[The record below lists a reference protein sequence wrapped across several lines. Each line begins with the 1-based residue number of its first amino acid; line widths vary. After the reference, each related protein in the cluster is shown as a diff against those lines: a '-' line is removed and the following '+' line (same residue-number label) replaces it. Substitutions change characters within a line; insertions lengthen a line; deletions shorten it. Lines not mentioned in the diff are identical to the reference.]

1 MNQSRIYKYIYAGL
15 FAAVL
20 AVLSQLAIPMP
31 GAVPLTLQ
39 TFGVALCAYVLGW
52 KLGTLSYLVYFL
64 LGLAGVP
71 VFSNFTGGIGKLFGP
86 TGGFL
91 LGFFLLSVG
100 CGLFTH
106 YRRTFRMRKNEQALS
121 LLFGILGLILCH
133 LLGILQV
140 SLLTKTS
147 FAGSFLLVSAPYLL
161 KDLISIIAAFF
172 LAKPLRKNLF
182 R

>member
-1 MNQSRIYKYIYAGL
+1 MRHSRLVKYIYAGL

-52 KLGTLSYLVYFL
+52 KLGTLAYLVYFL

-91 LGFFLLSVG
+91 IGFFLLSVG
-100 CGLFTH
+100 CGLFSH
-106 YRRTFRMRKNEQALS
+106 YRRNWKLRKNEQGLS
-121 LLFGILGLILCH
+121 LLCGILGLFFCH

-140 SLLTKTS
+140 ALLTKSS
-147 FAGSFLLVSAPYLL
+147 FTASFLLVSAPYLL
-161 KDLISIIAAFF
+161 KDLISVVIAFF
-172 LAKPLRKNLF
+172 LARPLRRHIN
-182 R
+182 

>member
-1 MNQSRIYKYIYAGL
+1 MRHFRLVKYIYAGL

-52 KLGTLSYLVYFL
+52 KLGTLSYLIYFL

-91 LGFFLLSVG
+91 IGFFLLSVG

-106 YRRTFRMRKNEQALS
+106 YRRTWKMRKNEQTLS
-121 LLFGILGLILCH
+121 LLFGILGLLCCH
-133 LLGILQV
+133 ILGILQV
-140 SLLTKTS
+140 SLLTNSS
-147 FAGSFLLVSAPYLL
+147 FVGSFLLVSAPYLL
-161 KDLISIIAAFF
+161 KDLISVVTALF
-172 LAKPLRKNLF
+172 LAKPLRKHIS
-182 R
+182 

>member
-1 MNQSRIYKYIYAGL
+1 MNPSRIHKYIYAGL

-20 AVLSQLAIPMP
+20 AVLSQLAIPIP

-52 KLGTLSYLVYFL
+52 KLGTLAYLVYFL

-71 VFSNFTGGIGKLFGP
+71 VFSNFTGGIGKLFGT

-91 LGFFLLSVG
+91 IGFFLLSVG
-100 CGLFTH
+100 CGLFSH
-106 YRRTFRMRKNEQALS
+106 YRRTYRMRKNEPALS
-121 LLFGILGLILCH
+121 LLFGVLGLLSCH

-140 SLLTKTS
+140 SLLTKSS
-147 FAGSFLLVSAPYLL
+147 FVASFLLVSAPYLI
-161 KDLISIIAAFF
+161 KDLISVIAAFF
-172 LAKPLRKNLF
+172 LAKPLRRHLS
-182 R
+182 

>member
-1 MNQSRIYKYIYAGL
+1 MRPFRLVKYIYAGL

-52 KLGTLSYLVYFL
+52 KLGTLSYLIYFL

-91 LGFFLLSVG
+91 IGFILLSVG

-106 YRRTFRMRKNEQALS
+106 YHRTWKLRKNERLLS
-121 LLFGILGLILCH
+121 LLCGFLGLLFCH
-133 LLGILQV
+133 LLGILHV
-140 SLLTKTS
+140 TLLTKSS
-147 FAGSFLLVSAPYLL
+147 FTGSIFLVSAPYLL
-161 KDLISIIAAFF
+161 KDLISVVLAFL
-172 LAKPLRKNLF
+172 LAKPLRRHLN
-182 R
+182 

>member
-1 MNQSRIYKYIYAGL
+1 MKPFRLTKYIYAGL

-52 KLGTLSYLVYFL
+52 KLGTLSYLVYFF
-64 LGLAGVP
+64 LGLIGVP
-71 VFSNFTGGIGKLFGP
+71 IFSNFTGGIGKLFGP

-91 LGFFLLSVG
+91 LGFFLLSIG

-106 YRRTFRMRKNEQALS
+106 YRRTWKLRKHEQLLPLLS
-121 LLFGILGLILCH
+121 GMLGLLLCH
-133 LLGILQV
+133 LLGVLHLT
-140 SLLTKTS
+140 LLTNTS
-147 FAGSFLLVSAPYLL
+147 FVGSFLLASAPYLL
-161 KDLISIIAAFF
+161 KDFLSVGLAFF
-172 LAKPLRKNLF
+172 LAKPLR
-182 R
+182 RYIS

>member
-1 MNQSRIYKYIYAGL
+1 MRPFRLIKYIYAGL

-39 TFGVALCAYVLGW
+39 TFGVALCAYTLGW

-71 VFSNFTGGIGKLFGP
+71 IFSNFTGGISKLFGP

-91 LGFFLLSVG
+91 LGFFLLSIG

-106 YRRTFRMRKNEQALS
+106 YRRTWKLQKHEQLLS
-121 LLFGILGLILCH
+121 LLGGIIGLLLCH
-133 LLGILQV
+133 LLGILHLT
-140 SLLTKTS
+140 LLANTS
-147 FAGSFLLVSAPYLL
+147 FIGSFLLASAPYLL
-161 KDLISIIAAFF
+161 KDFASVVVAFF
-172 LAKPLRKNLF
+172 LAKPLRRHIN
-182 R
+182 

>member
-1 MNQSRIYKYIYAGL
+1 MRSFRLVKYIYAGL

-52 KLGTLSYLVYFL
+52 KLGTISYLVYFL

-71 VFSNFTGGIGKLFGP
+71 IFSNFTGGIGKLFGP

-91 LGFFLLSVG
+91 IGFFLLSVG

-106 YRRTFRMRKNEQALS
+106 YRRTYRMRKNEQALS
-121 LLFGILGLILCH
+121 LICGILGLLFCH
-133 LLGILQV
+133 ILGILQV
-140 SLLTKTS
+140 SLLTKSS
-147 FAGSFLLVSAPYLL
+147 FVASFLLVSAPYLI
-161 KDLISIIAAFF
+161 KDLISVMAAFF
-172 LAKPLRKNLF
+172 LAKLLRRHLS
-182 R
+182 

>member
-1 MNQSRIYKYIYAGL
+1 MRPFRLVKYIYAGL

-52 KLGTLSYLVYFL
+52 KLGTLSYLIYFL

-71 VFSNFTGGIGKLFGP
+71 VFSNFTGGISKLFGP

-91 LGFFLLSVG
+91 LGFFLLSFG
-100 CGLFTH
+100 CGIFTH
-106 YRRTFRMRKNEQALS
+106 YRRTYRMRKNEQTLS
-121 LLFGILGLILCH
+121 LLCGILGLLLCH

-140 SLLTKTS
+140 SLLAKSS
-147 FAGSFLLVSAPYLL
+147 FVGSFLLVSAPYLI
-161 KDLISIIAAFF
+161 KDLISVIAAFF
-172 LAKPLRKNLF
+172 LARPLR
-182 R
+182 RHIS

>member
-20 AVLSQLAIPMP
+20 AILSQLAIPMP

-71 VFSNFTGGIGKLFGP
+71 VFSNFTGGINKLFGP

-91 LGFFLLSVG
+91 IGFFLLSVG

-106 YRRTFRMRKNEQALS
+106 YCRTYRMRKNEQTLS
-121 LLFGILGLILCH
+121 LLCGILGLIFCH

-147 FAGSFLLVSAPYLL
+147 FAGSFLLVSAPYLI
-161 KDLISIIAAFF
+161 KDLISVIAAFF
-172 LAKPLRKNLF
+172 LAKPLR
-182 R
+182 RHIS

>member
-1 MNQSRIYKYIYAGL
+1 MNQSRIFKYIYVGL

-31 GAVPLTLQ
+31 SAVPMTLQ

-91 LGFFLLSVG
+91 IGFFLLSVG
-100 CGLFTH
+100 CGLFTN
-106 YRRTFRMRKNEQALS
+106 YRRTYRMRKNEQTLS
-121 LLFGILGLILCH
+121 LLFGILGLLFCH

-140 SLLTKTS
+140 SRLTKTS
-147 FAGSFLLVSAPYLL
+147 FVASFLLVSAPYLI
-161 KDLISIIAAFF
+161 KDLISVVAAFF
-172 LAKPLRKNLF
+172 LAKPLRRHIN
-182 R
+182 

>member
-1 MNQSRIYKYIYAGL
+1 MRPFRLVKYIYAGL

-20 AVLSQLAIPMP
+20 AILSQLAIPMP

-71 VFSNFTGGIGKLFGP
+71 VFSNFTGGIGKLFGT

-91 LGFFLLSVG
+91 VGFFFLSIG
-100 CGLFTH
+100 CGLCSN
-106 YRRTFRMRKNEQALS
+106 YRRTWKLRKNEQLLAL
-121 LLFGILGLILCH
+121 FAGILGLLICH
-133 LLGILQV
+133 ILGIIHV
-140 SLLTKTS
+140 SLLTKSS

-161 KDLISIIAAFF
+161 KDFISVIAAFF
-172 LAKPLRKNLF
+172 LAKPLRKHIN
-182 R
+182 

>member
-1 MNQSRIYKYIYAGL
+1 MRHFRLVKYIYAGL

-91 LGFFLLSVG
+91 IGFFLLSVG
-100 CGLFTH
+100 CGLFSH
-106 YRRTFRMRKNEQALS
+106 YRRTYRMRKNEQSLS
-121 LLFGILGLILCH
+121 LLFGILGLLFCH
-133 LLGILQV
+133 LLGVLQV

-147 FAGSFLLVSAPYLL
+147 FVANFLLVSAPYLI
-161 KDLISIIAAFF
+161 KDLLSVIGAFF
-172 LAKPLRKNLF
+172 LARPLR
-182 R
+182 RYIS

>member
-1 MNQSRIYKYIYAGL
+1 MRHSRFVKYIYAGL

-71 VFSNFTGGIGKLFGP
+71 VFSNFTGGINKLFGP

-91 LGFFLLSVG
+91 IGFFLLSVG

-106 YRRTFRMRKNEQALS
+106 YCRTYRMRKNEQTLS
-121 LLFGILGLILCH
+121 LLCGILGLIFCH

-147 FAGSFLLVSAPYLL
+147 FAGSFLLVSAPYLI
-161 KDLISIIAAFF
+161 KDLISVIAAFF
-172 LAKPLRKNLF
+172 LAKPLR
-182 R
+182 RHIS

>member
-1 MNQSRIYKYIYAGL
+1 MRPFRLVKYIYAGL

-91 LGFFLLSVG
+91 IGFFLLSIG

-106 YRRTFRMRKNEQALS
+106 YRRTWKMRKNEQSLAL
-121 LLFGILGLILCH
+121 LGGILGLLSCH

-140 SLLTKTS
+140 SLLTKSS

-161 KDLISIIAAFF
+161 KDLISVVIAFF
-172 LAKPLRKNLF
+172 LAKPLR
-182 R
+182 RHIS

>member
-1 MNQSRIYKYIYAGL
+1 MRSFRLVKYIYAGL

-52 KLGTLSYLVYFL
+52 KLGTVSYLVYFL

-71 VFSNFTGGIGKLFGP
+71 VFSGFTGGIGKLFGL

-91 LGFFLLSVG
+91 LGFFLLSAG

-106 YRRTFRMRKNEQALS
+106 YRRTYRLRKNEQMLS
-121 LLFGILGLILCH
+121 LLCGILGLLFCH

-140 SLLTKTS
+140 ILLTKSS
-147 FAGSFLLVSAPYLL
+147 FAASFLLVSAPYLI
-161 KDLISIIAAFF
+161 KDLISVIAAFF
-172 LAKPLRKNLF
+172 LAKPLRRHLS
-182 R
+182 

>member
-106 YRRTFRMRKNEQALS
+106 YRRTYRMRKNEQTHS
-121 LLFGILGLILCH
+121 LLCGILGLLFCH
-133 LLGILQV
+133 LLGILHV
-140 SLLTKTS
+140 TLLTKSS
-147 FAGSFLLVSAPYLL
+147 FVGSFLLVSAPYLL
-161 KDLISIIAAFF
+161 KDLISVIIAFF
-172 LAKPLRKNLF
+172 LAKPLR
-182 R
+182 RHIS

>member
-1 MNQSRIYKYIYAGL
+1 MRPFRLVKYIYAGL

-52 KLGTLSYLVYFL
+52 KLGTLSYLIYFL

-91 LGFFLLSVG
+91 IGFFLDIYCS
-100 CGLFTH
+100 
-106 YRRTFRMRKNEQALS
+106 AL
-121 LLFGILGLILCH
+121 
-133 LLGILQV
+133 LQIIYSHDLNV
-140 SLLTKTS
+140 KFNISFYYCNVETS
-147 FAGSFLLVSAPYLL
+147 E
-161 KDLISIIAAFF
+161 I
-172 LAKPLRKNLF
+172 N
-182 R
+182 

>member
-1 MNQSRIYKYIYAGL
+1 MNPSRIHKYIYAGL

-20 AVLSQLAIPMP
+20 AVLAQLAIPIP

-52 KLGTLSYLVYFL
+52 KLGTLAYLVYFL

-71 VFSNFTGGIGKLFGP
+71 VFSNFTGGIGKLFGT

-91 LGFFLLSVG
+91 IGFFFLSAG

-106 YRRTFRMRKNEQALS
+106 YRRTYRMRKNEPVLS
-121 LLFGILGLILCH
+121 LLFGILGLLICH
-133 LLGILQV
+133 VFGILQV

-147 FAGSFLLVSAPYLL
+147 FVTSFLLVSAPYLI
-161 KDLISIIAAFF
+161 KDLLSVIAAFF
-172 LAKPLRKNLF
+172 LAKPLR
-182 R
+182 RHII

>member
-1 MNQSRIYKYIYAGL
+1 MNQSRIFKYIYAGL

-52 KLGTLSYLVYFL
+52 KLGTLSYLIYFL

-71 VFSNFTGGIGKLFGP
+71 VFSNFTGGISKLFGP

-91 LGFFLLSVG
+91 LGFFLLSFG
-100 CGLFTH
+100 CGIFTH
-106 YRRTFRMRKNEQALS
+106 YRRTYWMRNNEQTLS
-121 LLFGILGLILCH
+121 LTPSLPSSWHPASKPVDEVFFCRKLSSGIR
-133 LLGILQV
+133 
-140 SLLTKTS
+140 T
-147 FAGSFLLVSAPYLL
+147 
-161 KDLISIIAAFF
+161 ISD
-172 LAKPLRKNLF
+172 
-182 R
+182 

>member
-1 MNQSRIYKYIYAGL
+1 MNPSRIHKYIYAGL

-20 AVLSQLAIPMP
+20 AVLSQLAIPIP

-52 KLGTLSYLVYFL
+52 KLGTLSYLIYFL

-71 VFSNFTGGIGKLFGP
+71 VFSNFTGGISKLFGT

-91 LGFFLLSVG
+91 IGFFVLSAG

-106 YRRTFRMRKNEQALS
+106 YRRTYRMRKNESSLS
-121 LLFGILGLILCH
+121 LLFGILGLLICH
-133 LLGILQV
+133 IFGILQV
-140 SLLTKTS
+140 SLLTQTS
-147 FAGSFLLVSAPYLL
+147 FVTSFLLVSAPYLI
-161 KDLISIIAAFF
+161 KDLLSVIAAFF

>member
-1 MNQSRIYKYIYAGL
+1 MNQSRIFKYIYAGL

-52 KLGTLSYLVYFL
+52 KFGTLSYLVYFL

-91 LGFFLLSVG
+91 IGFFLLSVG

-106 YRRTFRMRKNEQALS
+106 YCRTYRMRKNEQTLS
-121 LLFGILGLILCH
+121 LLCGILGLLFCH

-140 SLLTKTS
+140 SLLTKSS
-147 FAGSFLLVSAPYLL
+147 FVTSFLLVSAPYLI
-161 KDLISIIAAFF
+161 KDLISVVIAFF
-172 LAKPLRKNLF
+172 LAKPLRRHIN
-182 R
+182 

>member
-1 MNQSRIYKYIYAGL
+1 MRHSRLVKYIYAGL

-52 KLGTLSYLVYFL
+52 KLGTLAYLVYFF

-71 VFSNFTGGIGKLFGP
+71 IFSNFTGGIGKLFGP

-91 LGFFLLSVG
+91 IGFILLSLG

-106 YRRTFRMRKNEQALS
+106 YRRTWKLRKNEQALS
-121 LLFGILGLILCH
+121 FLFGCLGLILCH
-133 LLGILQV
+133 LLGILHV
-140 SLLTKTS
+140 TLLTKSS

-161 KDLISIIAAFF
+161 KDLISVLLACF
-172 LAKPLRKNLF
+172 LAKPLRRHLN
-182 R
+182 

>member
-1 MNQSRIYKYIYAGL
+1 MNQSRIFKYFYAGL

-91 LGFFLLSVG
+91 IGFFLLSAG
-100 CGLFTH
+100 CGLFSH
-106 YRRTFRMRKNEQALS
+106 YRRTYRMRKNEQALS
-121 LLFGILGLILCH
+121 LLLGILGLLFCH

-140 SLLTKTS
+140 SLLTKSS
-147 FAGSFLLVSAPYLL
+147 FVGSFLLVSAPYLI
-161 KDLISIIAAFF
+161 KDLVSVIAAFF
-172 LAKPLRKNLF
+172 LARPLR
-182 R
+182 RHIS

>member
-1 MNQSRIYKYIYAGL
+1 MRHSRFVKYIYAGL

-71 VFSNFTGGIGKLFGP
+71 VFSNFTGGISKLFGP

-91 LGFFLLSVG
+91 IGFFLLSVG

-106 YRRTFRMRKNEQALS
+106 YRRTWKMRKNDQLLS
-121 LLFGILGLILCH
+121 LLGGILGLLFCH

-140 SLLTKTS
+140 SLLTKSS
-147 FAGSFLLVSAPYLL
+147 FPGSFLLVSAPYLL
-161 KDLISIIAAFF
+161 KDLISVVIAFF
-172 LAKPLRKNLF
+172 LAKPLR
-182 R
+182 RHIS

>member
-1 MNQSRIYKYIYAGL
+1 MRNFRLIKYIYAGL

-52 KLGTLSYLVYFL
+52 KLGTLSYLIYFL

-91 LGFFLLSVG
+91 IGFFLLSVG

-106 YRRTFRMRKNEQALS
+106 YRRTYRMRKNEQTLS
-121 LLFGILGLILCH
+121 LLFGILGLLFCH

-147 FAGSFLLVSAPYLL
+147 FVASFLLVSAPYLI
-161 KDLISIIAAFF
+161 KDLISVVIAFF
-172 LAKPLRKNLF
+172 LAKPLRRHIN
-182 R
+182 

>member
-20 AVLSQLAIPMP
+20 AILSQLAIPMP

-64 LGLAGVP
+64 LGLVGVP
-71 VFSNFTGGIGKLFGP
+71 VFSNFTGGISKLFGP

-91 LGFFLLSVG
+91 IGFFLLSVG

-106 YRRTFRMRKNEQALS
+106 YCRTYRMRKNEQTLS
-121 LLFGILGLILCH
+121 LLCGILGL
-133 LLGILQV
+133 
-140 SLLTKTS
+140 
-147 FAGSFLLVSAPYLL
+147 
-161 KDLISIIAAFF
+161 
-172 LAKPLRKNLF
+172 LF
-182 R
+182 H